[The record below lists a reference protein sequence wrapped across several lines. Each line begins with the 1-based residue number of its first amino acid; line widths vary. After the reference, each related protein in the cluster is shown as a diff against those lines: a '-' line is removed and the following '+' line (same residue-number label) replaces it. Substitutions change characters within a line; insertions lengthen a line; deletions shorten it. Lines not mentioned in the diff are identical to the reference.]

1 MELMKLRPYTTA
13 CVPVMLACL
22 VLCIGCAPNK
32 IKGNP
37 PFVSISSMMMTNEAL
52 SASFD
57 VRNINQVPMTID
69 AVDITITVKG
79 SRFSSYSG
87 AYQLSIDP
95 NTTEA
100 ITLDKLPGD
109 QARPQLTEL
118 QDGKIA
124 SLPFSLEGRVH
135 TAEDGYLDFKHE
147 GYLYTVPGKPGQFR
161 SATSRTREE

>member
-1 MELMKLRPYTTA
+1 MEFMKLRPYTPA
-13 CVPVMLACL
+13 CVLVLLVSL

-37 PFVSISSMMMTNEAL
+37 PFVAISSMMMTDEAL

-69 AVDITITVKG
+69 AVEITISTRG
-79 SRFSSYSG
+79 SEFSTYSG
-87 AYQLSIDP
+87 AYQLNLDP

-100 ITLDKLPGD
+100 ITLDKLPAD
-109 QARPQLTEL
+109 RARGQLAEL
-118 QDGKIA
+118 QGGKIA
-124 SLPFSLEGRVH
+124 SLPFSLQGRVH
-135 TAEDGYLDFKHE
+135 TIEDGYLDFRHE

>member
-1 MELMKLRPYTTA
+1 
-13 CVPVMLACL
+13 MLVSL
-22 VLCIGCAPNK
+22 VLCIGCATNK

-37 PFVSISSMMMTNEAL
+37 PFVAISSMMMTDETI

-69 AVDITITVKG
+69 AVDITISVRG
-79 SRFSSYSG
+79 SGFSSYSG

-109 QARPQLTEL
+109 HARGQLVEL
-118 QDGKIA
+118 QGGKIA

-135 TAEDGYLDFKHE
+135 TTEDGYLDFKHE
-147 GYLYTVPGKPGQFR
+147 GYLYTVPGRPGQFR
-161 SATSRTREE
+161 SATSRTRKE